1 MSGMGLLLLPM
12 PPIKY
17 TMLTWGNLLPHKPRL
32 YAQYTPR
39 CKYTP
44 GCKFAP
50 GVYFGHINGV
60 L

>member
-1 MSGMGLLLLPM
+1 
-12 PPIKY
+12 
-17 TMLTWGNLLPHKPRL
+17 MLRVPKLKALKRLKPRS

-50 GVYFGHINGV
+50 GVYFGHVNGA

>member
-1 MSGMGLLLLPM
+1 MGLLLLPM

-50 GVYFGHINGV
+50 GVYFGHINSV